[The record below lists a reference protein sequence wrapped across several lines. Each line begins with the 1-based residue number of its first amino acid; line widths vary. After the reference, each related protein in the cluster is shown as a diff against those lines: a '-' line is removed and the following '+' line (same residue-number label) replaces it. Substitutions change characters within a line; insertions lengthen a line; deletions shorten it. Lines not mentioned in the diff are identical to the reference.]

1 MSIEF
6 DIQKSALVGESGSG
20 KSTILQLIM
29 RFYDPDEGR
38 ITLDGYDLRDLD
50 LKWLRSNIG
59 YVGQEPVLFATSIR
73 ENLLFAK
80 DNATEEEMKIAL
92 KRLKHGSQ
100 SKVSKTSWKLS
111 LKWVEANSQ
120 EDKNKELPLLEPY

>member
-80 DNATEEEMKIAL
+80 ENATEEEMKTAL
-92 KRLKHGSQ
+92 KK
-100 SKVSKTSWKLS
+100 
-111 LKWVEANSQ
+111 A
-120 EDKNKELPLLEPY
+120 